1 VDGKSMNNKY
11 SGSTFDEFLAEEG
24 ILEEVSTQAQKR
36 LLVLQIND
44 IMTEANLSKSEIA
57 FKMETSRS
65 QLDRLLDPENTSIT
79 LESLDR
85 LARAVGKHLK
95 IELA

>member
-1 VDGKSMNNKY
+1 MNNKY

>member
-1 VDGKSMNNKY
+1 VDGKLMNNKY
-11 SGSTFDEFLAEEG
+11 SGSTFDDFLTDEG

>member
-1 VDGKSMNNKY
+1 
-11 SGSTFDEFLAEEG
+11 
-24 ILEEVSTQAQKR
+24 
-36 LLVLQIND
+36 
-44 IMTEANLSKSEIA
+44 MTEANLSKSEIA